1 MEITWLGN
9 STVRLVS
16 DDITLILDPHPG
28 IVGADARVVAIS
40 CEEPGRSAS
49 NAIGGVGGEAPRVL
63 NGPGMYEALGY
74 NITGVG
80 TPLDADPESRRINT
94 VYLIRA
100 GGVTVCALG
109 SLGRKLNSR
118 QLAALGAVDALI
130 TEVRPEGPLSPRE
143 VAQMINVL
151 GARVVVPLEPARS
164 DDAEPSP
171 DDETPSQIDALLS
184 HMHLERPD
192 AVLRVN
198 VTPTN
203 LPRETRVVALR

>member
-9 STVRLVS
+9 SSVRLVS
-16 DDITLILDPHPG
+16 DDIALALDPHPQ
-28 IVGADARVVAIS
+28 IVGADAHVVAIS
-40 CEEPGRSAS
+40 CDDPARSAAD
-49 NAIGGVGGEAPRVL
+49 AIGGVGDVAPRVL
-63 NGPGMYEALGY
+63 DGPGMYEALGY

-80 TPLDADPESRRINT
+80 TPRDADTDSRRVNT

-109 SLGRKLNSR
+109 SLGRKLTSR

-130 TEVRPEGPLSPRE
+130 TEVRPDGPLSPRE

-151 GARVVVPLEPARS
+151 GARVIVPLEPAQP
-164 DDAEPSP
+164 ENG
-171 DDETPSQIDALLS
+171 DETAPESQIDALLS
-184 HMHLERPD
+184 HMHMERPD

-198 VTPTN
+198 VTPNN
-203 LPRETRVVALR
+203 LPREARVVVLR